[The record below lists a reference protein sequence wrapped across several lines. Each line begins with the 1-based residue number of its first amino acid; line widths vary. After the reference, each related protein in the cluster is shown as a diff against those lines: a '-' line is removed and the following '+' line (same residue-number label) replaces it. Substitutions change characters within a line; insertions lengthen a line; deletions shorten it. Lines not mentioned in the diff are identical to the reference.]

1 MDFVT
6 VYIMVID
13 DTKPLL
19 EQRRFQAVG
28 KINVKEIQFARKNIY
43 VGYRY
48 CGKEF
53 NEVELYNPLPY
64 DTTLY
69 YITNEDYKEL
79 K

>member
-1 MDFVT
+1 
-6 VYIMVID
+6 MVID

-19 EQRRFQAVG
+19 EQRRFEAVG
-28 KINVKEIQFARKNIY
+28 KINIKEIQFARKNIY

-53 NEVELYNPLPY
+53 NEVELSTHFLLPY
-64 DTTLY
+64 TGPY
-69 YITNEDYKEL
+69 FIRNEDYKAL